1 MFIRLSPSGC
11 GLLEIVLTAKVKIIL
26 NEVLFG
32 GHLFWL
38 VANVGWLGYSA
49 EQHRRRSDQYS
60 RGKRTL
66 TARMAM
72 TIPTAQSTASFIVS
86 LPFRGYLMLSS
97 LQ

>member
-1 MFIRLSPSGC
+1 MFRQLSPSRC
-11 GLLEIVLTAKVKIIL
+11 GLLEIVLTAKDKTIL
-26 NEVLFG
+26 NEVLFC

-38 VANVGWLGYSA
+38 AANISWLGYLA
-49 EQHRRRSDQYS
+49 VQHGRKSDQYG
-60 RGKRTL
+60 RGQGIL

-86 LPFRGYLMLSS
+86 LTFRGYLMLSS